1 MKFFDSIPLKGWSF
15 SVFKEKNIT
24 PFEKLFEIFK
34 ELITYTSGDFDEAI
48 DWLRQLDKEYVL
60 TDENYTIDD
69 FIEDLL
75 NKGFVTA
82 EISTD
87 GDKSL
92 NKISAKMEKALRKFA
107 LKKIFGQIKKSR
119 SGNHKSKYSG
129 NDDDDNYDYKN
140 YQYGDQVDK
149 IIVSESLKNMYTRT
163 GSDELDLI
171 SDDIVVKNSSHN
183 SQMSTVL
190 MIDISHSMILYGE
203 DRITPAKKV
212 AMALAELIITRYP
225 KDTLDI
231 LVFGNDAKII
241 PLKQLPYLK
250 VGPYHTNTVAGLQLA
265 MDILKKKN
273 NNNKQILMITDG
285 KPSCLKLS
293 DGSYYKNSA
302 GLDPKITNQCYNMAK
317 QAKKLK
323 IPITTFMIAR
333 DVYLQHFVREFAK
346 ANGGKAFYTGLDN
359 LGEMIFEDYES
370 NRKRKI

>member
-1 MKFFDSIPLKGWSF
+1 MKFFNSIPIKGWSF
-15 SVFKEKNIT
+15 SVFKQKNVT

-48 DWLRQLDKEYVL
+48 DWLRQLDIEYKL

-69 FIEDLL
+69 FIDDLL
-75 NKGFVTA
+75 NKGYITA
-82 EISTD
+82 EISSD
-87 GDKSL
+87 GDKTS

-107 LKKIFGQIKKSR
+107 LKKIFGQIKKSK
-119 SGNHKSKYSG
+119 SGNHKSKFSG
-129 NDDDDNYDYKN
+129 NDDEDSNDSKN
-140 YQYGDQVDK
+140 YQYGDLVDK
-149 IIVSESLKNMYTRT
+149 IVVSESLKNMYTRT

-212 AMALAELIITRYP
+212 AMALSELIITRYP

-241 PLKQLPYLK
+241 KLKQLPYLK
-250 VGPYHTNTVAGLQLA
+250 VGPYHTNTVSGLKLA
-265 MDILKKKN
+265 MDILKKKK

-285 KPSCLKLS
+285 KPSCLKLN

-302 GLDPKITNQCYNMAK
+302 GLDPKITNKCYTMAK

-323 IPITTFMIAR
+323 IPITTFMIAS
-333 DVYLQHFVREFAK
+333 DIYLQNFVREFTK